1 MTKKEIILNESNT
14 GFTFND
20 NYYDCS
26 RIIERDKKLILQEA
40 DISHPENIEKLYVRE
55 SLSPHKVRIYLGKA
69 SDPVAIMIIYTIDY
83 KNIGDG
89 SRLACGDYYTVEE
102 DIIHDGSIILL
113 PHPYQTSICW

>member
-55 SLSPHKVRIYLGKA
+55 SLSPRKVRIYLGEA
-69 SDPVAIMIIYTIDY
+69 GDPVAIMIIYAIDY
-83 KNIGDG
+83 KNIGEG
-89 SRLACGDYYTVEE
+89 SRSACGDFY
-102 DIIHDGSIILL
+102 IIDEHSDSNILL
-113 PHPYQTSICW
+113 PHSYQTSICW